1 MSVSR
6 LRQPTVCL
14 DDQTPPRWRF
24 QKFQLEGR
32 AERHGSGAQPATR
45 LRLVLGVRL
54 TDILESLRVIKNF
67 SRVHE
72 ELAVDELIN
81 CDTYDSGCATGNMF
95 TAFEWIE
102 TEGGIT
108 TNHHFGSLLGG
119 LSGKPKSWFAN
130 TLKTRGDEKD
140 EADAYGV
147 KPEAHFEATPHLQP
161 GVTMNA
167 VQDQMCSAVTR
178 EELARVAQ
186 VYGYCELSLAGGEKE
201 LMHALSKS
209 PVAIGLNAN
218 KKFQLYDSGILQ
230 MSDCPP
236 ARTRR
241 IPCTL
246 RSITPRY

>member
-1 MSVSR
+1 MGVHNQ
-6 LRQPTVCL
+6 RQDCASCWAYVT
-14 DDQTPPRWRF
+14 
-24 QKFQLEGR
+24 
-32 AERHGSGAQPATR
+32 
-45 LRLVLGVRL
+45 

-108 TNHHFGSLLGG
+108 TNHHFGSLLDG

-147 KPEAHFEATPHLQP
+147 KPEALEEDDEGSLVEN
-161 GVTMNA
+161 GVRH
-167 VQDQMCSAVTR
+167 AVTER
-178 EELARVAQ
+178 A
-186 VYGYCELSLAGGEKE
+186 K
-201 LMHALSKS
+201 
-209 PVAIGLNAN
+209 
-218 KKFQLYDSGILQ
+218 QLE
-230 MSDCPP
+230 C
-236 ARTRR
+236 A
-241 IPCTL
+241 
-246 RSITPRY
+246 